1 MSHDR
6 TSGNDWANIEKAMS
20 ALPDEIEPANDGW
33 SAVKDKILN
42 QSGRH
47 TASIDSGMNQRVNQ
61 PVANRGWMPYA
72 VAASLLVAVASSIL
86 SIKTLSDYQAF
97 QQSHDHYVAQQQEF
111 QLLEQRRQI
120 IKASFV
126 EDFSNM
132 ASKMDPEVA
141 ADIQNNLVIIEQ
153 ALLDIRKAMIAEP
166 DNARLTEL
174 LEETYQRE
182 EQLIERVEQ
191 SFSSMRG
198 EA

>member
-6 TSGNDWANIEKAMS
+6 SSDNDWANIEKAIA
-20 ALPDEIEPANDGW
+20 ALPDEIEPGNNGW
-33 SAVKDKILN
+33 SAVKDKILSESAHPPATN
-42 QSGRH
+42 NSAGAQNI
-47 TASIDSGMNQRVNQ
+47 TQA
-61 PVANRGWMPYA
+61 ANSGWMPYA

-86 SIKTLSDYQAF
+86 SMKTLSDYKAF
-97 QQSHDHYVAQQQEF
+97 QQSHEHYVAQQQEI

-132 ASKMDPEVA
+132 ASQMDPEVA

-191 SFSSMRG
+191 SFSNIRG

>member
-1 MSHDR
+1 
-6 TSGNDWANIEKAMS
+6 
-20 ALPDEIEPANDGW
+20 
-33 SAVKDKILN
+33 
-42 QSGRH
+42 
-47 TASIDSGMNQRVNQ
+47 
-61 PVANRGWMPYA
+61 MPYA

-86 SIKTLSDYQAF
+86 SMKTLSDYKAF
-97 QQSHDHYVAQQQEF
+97 QQSHEHYVAQQQEI

-132 ASKMDPEVA
+132 ASQMDPEVA

-191 SFSSMRG
+191 SFSNIRG